1 MAKNDKIIKYKD
13 LLVKPGKK
21 IKLKD
26 FSTKYEG
33 KNLNK
38 QEAEQ
43 ILENS
48 RKKLAEIQDEL
59 YAHNQYSVLIIFQAM
74 DAAGK
79 DEIRKARDMRL
90 QLREVRIASEKRRK
104 ALKEDS
110 LRRGQAIDK
119 VAKVITQIA
128 EPAEAKLLEMETI
141 AERLE
146 AERKAR
152 VRAER
157 VMQLAPFGVDTT
169 CIDLA
174 GMEDAAF
181 ARLLEGSRLASEA
194 RERAKREAEEKRAA
208 DEAARKAEADRLK
221 AENERLRKENEK
233 READARAAR
242 AEADRKLRE
251 EREARE
257 KLEREDAERKR
268 VEAKRLADEAKAK
281 RKADRA
287 PDAAKV
293 RAIVAQLESIKD
305 PGFLQ
310 EMINRKL
317 LPQVHYDA
325 IIDSSQIGAIKPEAA
340 MYDAAIKASG
350 VQSSEILLIDDDR
363 MNLMAAEKLGW
374 HVMWFDDY
382 HASEN
387 QARIKQ
393 TLAY

>member
-1 MAKNDKIIKYKD
+1 MQATAEAPTTTPTPETQLDRVATEAGLVGPAKQD
-13 LLVKPGKK
+13 LITAFLP
-21 IKLKD
+21 D
-26 FSTKYEG
+26 FS
-33 KNLNK
+33 LAWSLSV
-38 QEAEQ
+38 EAKAINVTDPSQ
-43 ILENS
+43 
-48 RKKLAEIQDEL
+48 
-59 YAHNQYSVLIIFQAM
+59 
-74 DAAGK
+74 K

-305 PGFLQ
+305 PGFKADGLWDEVENAIEHCEWALQ
-310 EMINRKL
+310 KIAERLEGGEM
-317 LPQVHYDA
+317 
-325 IIDSSQIGAIKPEAA
+325 
-340 MYDAAIKASG
+340 
-350 VQSSEILLIDDDR
+350 
-363 MNLMAAEKLGW
+363 
-374 HVMWFDDY
+374 
-382 HASEN
+382 
-387 QARIKQ
+387 
-393 TLAY
+393 

>member
-1 MAKNDKIIKYKD
+1 MQATVEAPTPETQLDRVATEAGLVGAAKQD
-13 LLVKPGKK
+13 LITAFLP
-21 IKLKD
+21 D
-26 FSTKYEG
+26 FSLAW
-33 KNLNK
+33 NLSV
-38 QEAEQ
+38 EAKAINVTDPSQ
-43 ILENS
+43 
-48 RKKLAEIQDEL
+48 
-59 YAHNQYSVLIIFQAM
+59 
-74 DAAGK
+74 K

-90 QLREVRIASEKRRK
+90 QLREVRINSEKRRK

-128 EPAEAKLLEMETI
+128 EPAEAKLLELETI

-146 AERKAR
+146 QERRSR

-174 GMEDAAF
+174 GMEEPAF
-181 ARLLEGSRLASEA
+181 ARLLEDSRLASEA

-208 DEAARKAEADRLK
+208 EEAARKAEAERLK
-221 AENERLRKENEK
+221 AENDRLRKENEQ
-233 READARAAR
+233 REAEARAAR

-251 EREARE
+251 ERELRE

-293 RAIVAQLESIKD
+293 RALKGQIEAIEN
-305 PGFLQ
+305 PGFKDLGTGTQVRSALQ
-310 EMINRKL
+310 ECCRRL
-317 LPQVHYDA
+317 E
-325 IIDSSQIGAIKPEAA
+325 QIAA
-340 MYDAAIKASG
+340 GLEGGD
-350 VQSSEILLIDDDR
+350 L
-363 MNLMAAEKLGW
+363 
-374 HVMWFDDY
+374 
-382 HASEN
+382 
-387 QARIKQ
+387 
-393 TLAY
+393 